1 MNIKRERPNVKKS
14 RLENE
19 VILAVVILY
28 VLLSAALLAIHHIQ
42 PTETETRTSS
52 TSPSH
57 EALRG
62 KPSDAKA
69 QSGPT
74 ELSLVEVHALLA
86 RQGYQEIRG
95 LRRDGLR
102 YRATAIKGGKAWEVE
117 VDPVSHGVVERMLEP
132 PEPYSSESNRIEPK
146 KQRRSP

>member
-1 MNIKRERPNVKKS
+1 MNIKRERPNVRKS

-28 VLLSAALLAIHHIQ
+28 VLLSAVLLAVHHIQ

-57 EALRG
+57 EARHRD
-62 KPSDAKA
+62 KPSDTEA
-69 QSGPT
+69 QSGPV
-74 ELSLVEVHALLA
+74 ELSLAETHALLT

-95 LRRDGLR
+95 LRRDGVR
-102 YRATAIKGGKAWEVE
+102 YRATTIKGGKQWKVE
-117 VDPVSHGVVERMLEP
+117 VDPVSHAIAERVFDV
-132 PEPYSSESNRIEPK
+132 N
-146 KQRRSP
+146 

>member
-1 MNIKRERPNVKKS
+1 MNIKRERRNIRKS

-28 VLLSAALLAIHHIQ
+28 VLLSAALLALHHIQ
-42 PTETETRTSS
+42 PTETETRTSL

-57 EALRG
+57 EALHGG

-69 QSGPT
+69 QSGPAK
-74 ELSLVEVHALLA
+74 LSLVETRALLT

-95 LRRDGLR
+95 LRRDGVR

-117 VDPVSHGVVERMLEP
+117 VDPVSHAIAAERVP
-132 PEPYSSESNRIEPK
+132 DVH
-146 KQRRSP
+146 

>member
-28 VLLSAALLAIHHIQ
+28 VLLSAVLLAVHHIQ
-42 PTETETRTSS
+42 PAQTETRTSS

-57 EALRG
+57 EAFHSG
-62 KPSDAKA
+62 TPSDAGA
-69 QSGPT
+69 QSGT
-74 ELSLVEVHALLA
+74 AELSLVETHALLT

-95 LRRDGLR
+95 LRRDGAH
-102 YRATAIKGGKAWEVE
+102 YRAAAIKDGKTWEVE
-117 VDPVSHGVVERMLEP
+117 VDPVTHGIAERVADVH
-132 PEPYSSESNRIEPK
+132 
-146 KQRRSP
+146 

>member
-1 MNIKRERPNVKKS
+1 MNMKRERPNVRKS

-57 EALRG
+57 EARHAG
-62 KPSDAKA
+62 KPSDAQA
-69 QSGPT
+69 QCGT
-74 ELSLVEVHALLA
+74 AELSLVEAHALLI

-95 LRRDGLR
+95 LHRDGAR
-102 YRATAIKGGKAWEVE
+102 YRATAIKGGKKWEVE
-117 VDPVSHGVVERMLEP
+117 VDPVSHGIAERVLDAH
-132 PEPYSSESNRIEPK
+132 
-146 KQRRSP
+146 